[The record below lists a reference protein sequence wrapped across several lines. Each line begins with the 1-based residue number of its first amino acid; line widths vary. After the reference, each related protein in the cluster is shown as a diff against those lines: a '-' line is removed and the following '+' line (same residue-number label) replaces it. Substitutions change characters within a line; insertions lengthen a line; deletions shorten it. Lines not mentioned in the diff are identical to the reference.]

1 MKSRGLSPLHRP
13 RRRAAARLFLQG
25 RNWLP
30 LLPPPALPVADNPPP
45 VAGPGQP
52 PDVAPMPPPGLLV
65 MGLPARRPDA
75 DTSCKRA
82 MTRAPLVIVISAPLA
97 IESRKRIKI
106 SEREETLENFQ

>member
-1 MKSRGLSPLHRP
+1 MIGASLDEELMLGTVATAGLVGGPGGAPSRPPARRHSAA
-13 RRRAAARLFLQG
+13 RRRGAILVLS
-25 RNWLP
+25 LS
-30 LLPPPALPVADNPPP
+30 
-45 VAGPGQP
+45 
-52 PDVAPMPPPGLLV
+52 V

-82 MTRAPLVIVISAPLA
+82 MTRAPLAIVISAPLA